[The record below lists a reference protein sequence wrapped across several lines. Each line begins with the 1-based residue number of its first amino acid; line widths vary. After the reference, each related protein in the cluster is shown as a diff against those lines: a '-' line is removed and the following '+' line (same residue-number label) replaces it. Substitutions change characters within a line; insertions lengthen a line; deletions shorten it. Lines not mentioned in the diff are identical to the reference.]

1 MLLLTLWQEP
11 EVISNSIV
19 TLWNNFGGLVFLFA
33 MPSLLKSQV
42 LNLVC
47 LGAGTACLFCVIV
60 FDCGAGGASAIYK
73 RQEAESGVSR
83 WD

>member
-1 MLLLTLWQEP
+1 MEPRREP

-19 TLWNNFGGLVFLFA
+19 TLWNNFGGVVFLFT
-33 MPSLLKSQV
+33 MPAFLHDQV

-47 LGAGTACLFCVIV
+47 LGAGVLCLVCVAL
-60 FDCGAGGASAIYK
+60 FDCGAGGATQVYRRA
-73 RQEAESGVSR
+73 EAESSLSR